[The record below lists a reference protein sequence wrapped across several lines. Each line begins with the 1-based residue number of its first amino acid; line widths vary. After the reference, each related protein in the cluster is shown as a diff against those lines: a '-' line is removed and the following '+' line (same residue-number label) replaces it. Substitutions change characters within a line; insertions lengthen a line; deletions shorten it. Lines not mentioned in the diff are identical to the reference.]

1 MNAYH
6 ESLKDVPTVL
16 TEFCKHELG
25 PTGRERMRVGRL
37 GDGDVLYRP
46 SEGHLVR
53 LPPSE
58 TPFLAV
64 GKRRH
69 RFQTQ
74 RNGRREMP
82 SQKRMNG

>member
-53 LPPSE
+53 FPPPE
-58 TPFLAV
+58 ILFLAV
-64 GKRRH
+64 ARGDPEIRR
-69 RFQTQ
+69 
-74 RNGRREMP
+74 NEMP
-82 SQKRMNG
+82 AAKCRRKKE

>member
-1 MNAYH
+1 MGRTHNLFQNMNAYH

-53 LPPSE
+53 FRS
-58 TPFLAV
+58 
-64 GKRRH
+64 
-69 RFQTQ
+69 
-74 RNGRREMP
+74 
-82 SQKRMNG
+82 S

>member
-1 MNAYH
+1 MHAYH

-53 LPPSE
+53 FSAPPGI
-58 TPFLAV
+58 PFLVALV
-64 GKRRH
+64 ERGQPISDATKCPP
-69 RFQTQ
+69 Q
-74 RNGRREMP
+74 NAAA
-82 SQKRMNG
+82 K